1 MNYHD
6 LSKRRPRRSEV
17 SKHSKAVLAGAAITG
32 ACGILVAITGPLH
45 FGADSGKQNTAAGSR
60 SRESPEVVV
69 PASPA
74 VQGYAMSYQNM
85 ELGIQAS
92 CGEGEYVNID
102 APSVDPR
109 GLSAGDSFVFDAPDC
124 TGKVYN
130 VELAS
135 HAAGGSIGGQDS
147 PTGCIN
153 AIAADPIPVWSSVSV
168 GSSFCVESSTGLVA
182 YVKVAS
188 LNSPGGVILQ
198 LTGWK
203 PVG

>member
-1 MNYHD
+1 MG
-6 LSKRRPRRSEV
+6 
-17 SKHSKAVLAGAAITG
+17 AG
-32 ACGILVAITGPLH
+32 GIIAAITGPLNS
-45 FGADSGKQNTAAGSR
+45 GANSGEINTASGSL
-60 SRESPEVVV
+60 SRESPDVII

-74 VQGYAMSYQNM
+74 VRGYAMTYEGA
-85 ELGIQAS
+85 ELGIEAS
-92 CGEGEYVNID
+92 CGLGEYVNID

-109 GLSAGDSFVFDAPDC
+109 GLSAGDSFVFGAPSC
-124 TGKVYN
+124 TGNVYN

-135 HAAGGSIGGQDS
+135 AAAGGSIGGQDS

-153 AIAADPIPVWSSVSV
+153 AIAADPIPVWSSVSI
-168 GSSFCVESSTGLVA
+168 GSSFCVESSTGFVA

-188 LNSPGGVILQ
+188 LNGPGDVILQ